1 MSQWLEGRARAMSL
15 ETSRNPVTR
24 INVHA
29 RRQAEF
35 AVLLVTTTTTLNVP
49 TTTGVTI
56 RLLYVICIGETMHT
70 TKY

>member
-1 MSQWLEGRARAMSL
+1 MSRWSEVRARAMSL
-15 ETSRNPVTR
+15 ATARDPVTR

-35 AVLLVTTTTTLNVP
+35 AALLVTATTLNVS
-49 TTTGVTI
+49 TTTGVI
-56 RLLYVICIGETMHT
+56 RLLFVICIGETMHR